1 MCRITF
7 CLWHVGGG
15 DISDLF
21 KAIVY
26 LSDSTMWGVYGEC
39 VYGSFGGMVLLQI
52 LSGDL
57 KSGHW
62 V

>member
-1 MCRITF
+1 MACA
-7 CLWHVGGG
+7 GG

-52 LSGDL
+52 LSADL